1 MGFGLKQ
8 GQLISGDPV
17 AGSIII
23 NFQVSNMPAYS
34 VVYPYINKQPI
45 TEYTK
50 PDGGYFGAQ
59 IVTDSLGM
67 AIGQIVIPSDTTL
80 NFPTGVLEIQ
90 FGDSAISFESSKIY
104 ATTTFLVS
112 EDIQLVTLQ
121 ANDRLLRSADASIT
135 DTNANLADWQTKKS
149 YTEPLAQIFYID
161 PQVYPNGVFATSVDL
176 YFYSKDNSKTVSV
189 ELRNVVGGAPSISSV
204 YSESYVVKTP
214 TNVNIPT
221 TPTSGLDLN
230 KNTNFAFKKPIF
242 LLPGQEYAI
251 CVITESS
258 GYSLYSG
265 TFGESIYNSTN
276 NVLSNQNVRRLF
288 KTADYQNPDL
298 DTDVCFKLNIAK
310 FATGEVT
317 FNIISNSTTVTDY
330 FNKFR
335 FIPTVKNFT
344 GISDVSYAIFTKK
357 DGSFPVT
364 PTSVSPNYTVVLD
377 TNRTANVAGDVKV
390 QTTFTNQNA
399 YVSPILDLQ
408 GTNLVVFNDNPLSSS
423 SATTTPT
430 ESTYIT
436 KVYKVEDGKEFT
448 GLSVEVNVN
457 KPADTSIYVYC
468 KLLGLGDEDIEDND
482 WISLP
487 RKKDPTLVNTTD
499 LTTYVK
505 DIYQK
510 LTSLSYTSGTVTYN
524 KFKEF
529 KIRID
534 FVSTNSALTPSINK
548 MIVRTV

>member
-1 MGFGLKQ
+1 MAFNTSKSEGGEY
-8 GQLISGDPV
+8 STV
-17 AGSIII
+17 AGSTVI
-23 NFQVSNMPAYS
+23 NFQVSNMPAYTY
-34 VVYPYINKQPI
+34 VYPYINKQSI
-45 TEYTK
+45 TAYTR
-50 PDGGYFGAQ
+50 PETGFFGEQ
-59 IVTDSLGM
+59 IVTDGLGM
-67 AIGQIVIPSDTTL
+67 ATGQIVIPSDTTL
-80 NFPTGVLEIQ
+80 NFPIGVLEVQ
-90 FGDSAISFESSKIY
+90 FGDSSISFESSKIY
-104 ATTTFLVS
+104 ATTTFLVG

-135 DTNANLADWQTKKS
+135 DTNPDVSDWQTKKS
-149 YTEPLAQIFYID
+149 YVEPLAQVFFID
-161 PQVYPNGVFATSVDL
+161 PLVYPNGVFATSVDL
-176 YFYSKDNSKTVSV
+176 YFYGKDSAKTVSV
-189 ELRNVVGGAPSISSV
+189 EIRNVVGGTPSTTSV

-214 TNVNIPT
+214 TNVNVPT
-221 TPTSGLDLN
+221 TPSSGLDLT
-230 KNTNFAFKKPIF
+230 KNTNFVFKKPIY
-242 LLPGQEYAI
+242 LLPNQEYAL
-251 CVITESS
+251 CVITESAN
-258 GYSLYSG
+258 YKLYNG
-265 TFGESIYNSTN
+265 TFGASIYNSTN

-288 KTADYQNPDL
+288 KTADYSNPDL
-298 DTDVCFKLNIAK
+298 DTDICFKLNVAK

-317 FNIISNSTTVTDY
+317 FNIISNSTTITDY
-330 FNKFR
+330 YNRFK
-335 FIPTVKNFT
+335 FIPVVKNFT
-344 GISDVSYAIFTKK
+344 GVSDVNYAIFTKK
-357 DGSFPVT
+357 DGAFPVT

-377 TNRTANVAGDVKV
+377 TNRTANAAGDVKV

-423 SATTTPT
+423 SASTTPT

-448 GLSVEVNVN
+448 GISVEVGVN
-457 KPADTSIYVYC
+457 KPADTNIYVYC
-468 KLLGLGDEDIEDND
+468 KLLGLGDDDIEDNE
-482 WISLP
+482 WIALP

-499 LTTYVK
+499 LKTFVK

-510 LTSLSYTSGTVTYN
+510 LSSLTYTAGTVTYS